1 MRYEIHCN
9 VKGKWVLDS
18 LFDDKTL
25 ALDEA
30 NGLVTR
36 GRARLGLKVIEDA
49 DDARTPPRT
58 IFFYSAAAV
67 EKMDAAK
74 KHKVV
79 VKEVEAAREERKVK
93 KEAVRQAAVVAA
105 APKKTSTAMIAVRL
119 GLILVG
125 GIVALQ
131 TLRMTLL
138 Q

>member
-49 DDARTPPRT
+49 DDVRTPPRT

-79 VKEVEAAREERKVK
+79 MKEVETAREERKVK
-93 KEAVRQAAVVAA
+93 KDAVRAAERAA
-105 APKKTSTAMIAVRL
+105 AMPKKTSAAMIALRL

-125 GIVALQ
+125 GVIALQ

>member
-49 DDARTPPRT
+49 DDKTPPRT

-67 EKMDAAK
+67 EKMEAAK
-74 KHKVV
+74 KHKKV
-79 VKEVEAAREERKVK
+79 VKEVEEAREDRKVK
-93 KEAVRQAAVVAA
+93 KEAVRQAERAAA
-105 APKKTSTAMIAVRL
+105 APKKTSATMIAVRL

-125 GIVALQ
+125 GIAVLQ

>member
-49 DDARTPPRT
+49 DDVRTPPRT

-74 KHKVV
+74 KQKVV
-79 VKEVEAAREERKVK
+79 MKEVQAARDERKVK
-93 KEAVRQAAVVAA
+93 KDAVRQAQAVAA
-105 APKKTSTAMIAVRL
+105 LPKKTSTAMIAFRL

-125 GIVALQ
+125 GVIALQ